1 MALLR
6 TWNTRAD
13 VEICLW
19 HSEQTDLYAVTTH
32 DLRYNTNSEHQCF
45 REQAD
50 AIKEGARRARL
61 YYFYQ

>member
-6 TWNTRAD
+6 TWNTRAEL
-13 VEICLW
+13 EIRLLY
-19 HSEQTDLYAVTTH
+19 SEQTNLYMVVTH

-50 AIKEGARRARL
+50 AVKEGAKRARL